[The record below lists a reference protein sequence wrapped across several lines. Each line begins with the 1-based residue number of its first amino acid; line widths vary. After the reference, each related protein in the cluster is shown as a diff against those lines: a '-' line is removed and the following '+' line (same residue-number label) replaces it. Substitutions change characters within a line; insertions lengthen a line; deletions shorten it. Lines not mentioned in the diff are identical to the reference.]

1 MNAKE
6 REAFQGLE
14 RQIAIME
21 KLLKEKDTY
30 IKQLEKIN
38 EMQDAQLKELTDM
51 ISDFLKR
58 K

>member
-6 REAFQGLE
+6 REVFQGLE

-21 KLLKEKDTY
+21 KLLIEKDSY
-30 IKQLEKIN
+30 IKQLEKVN
-38 EMQDAQLKELTDM
+38 ELQDAQLKELTDI